1 MQLLEDRVILKPYPK
16 EDLTKGGIIIPETA
30 KGRPMKGKVL
40 HIGTGQTIRDGS
52 NAGQFIP
59 MVVSVGDEVLFEEDA
74 GMDITVEG
82 EKYLMLL
89 ETSIIL
95 IY

>member
-16 EDLTKGGIIIPETA
+16 DDLTEGGIIIPETA

-40 HIGTGQTIRDGS
+40 HVGTGQTIRDGDK
-52 NAGQFIP
+52 AGQFVP
-59 MVVSVGDEVLFEEDA
+59 MVVQVGDEVLYEEDA
-74 GMDITVEG
+74 GMDMTVEG
-82 EKYLMLL
+82 ENVLMLL